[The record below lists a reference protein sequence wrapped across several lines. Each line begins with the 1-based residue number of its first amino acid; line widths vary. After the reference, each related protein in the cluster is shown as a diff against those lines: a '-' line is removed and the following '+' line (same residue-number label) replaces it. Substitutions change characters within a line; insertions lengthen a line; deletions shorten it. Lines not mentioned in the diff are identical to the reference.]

1 MTDDRV
7 ELESKIALL
16 ERTVESLSGE
26 LHIHAQRIESL
37 QKSVKLLAE
46 QMARGKTDGEDI
58 EPHNTKPPH
67 YSG

>member
-1 MTDDRV
+1 MSDDRV

-26 LHIHAQRIESL
+26 LHVHAQRIESL
-37 QKSVKLLAE
+37 QQSVKLLAE
-46 QMARGKTDGEDI
+46 QMTRGKGDGGEI

-67 YSG
+67 YNG